1 MKSVLKRGNV
11 IMDNEIKNVFFDI
24 EMLRRRL
31 IRPFFIELGLT
42 VGQGQPRILK
52 ELREH
57 GIMNQKELADA
68 CLMDVT
74 TMSRTLDRMEKDGLL
89 KRENN
94 PVSRRSWMCY
104 LLIMAARRLM
114 KLSGYLTESIML
126 YIMDSVKKRCRH
138 YLLWQAKLRK
148 TSGRQLRMKSRNKLI
163 IRWVF
168 YLLGLLILALGI
180 MLNTKANL
188 GVSPIISVPYSISHI
203 IGFNFANMTMIVYFI
218 FVLIEM
224 IMHTVWYLT
233 DRKEAKYLGMYIIR
247 DALQIPVSIVFTR
260 FLNVFSALIPS
271 VHNNIVL
278 QIVVLLL
285 AVLLTGIGAAMSLNM
300 RIIPNPGD
308 GIVQAISDTT
318 RLKGRTGKGVGFC
331 KNCFDIFNVCTT
343 FLIGLFTGHIL
354 LGLGLGTILSMI
366 GVGRVI
372 AVFNK
377 LFKERMKAVAFD
389 YVEE

>member
-1 MKSVLKRGNV
+1 
-11 IMDNEIKNVFFDI
+11 
-24 EMLRRRL
+24 
-31 IRPFFIELGLT
+31 
-42 VGQGQPRILK
+42 
-52 ELREH
+52 
-57 GIMNQKELADA
+57 
-68 CLMDVT
+68 
-74 TMSRTLDRMEKDGLL
+74 
-89 KRENN
+89 
-94 PVSRRSWMCY
+94 
-104 LLIMAARRLM
+104 
-114 KLSGYLTESIML
+114 
-126 YIMDSVKKRCRH
+126 
-138 YLLWQAKLRK
+138 
-148 TSGRQLRMKSRNKLI
+148 
-163 IRWVF
+163 
-168 YLLGLLILALGI
+168 
-180 MLNTKANL
+180 
-188 GVSPIISVPYSISHI
+188 
-203 IGFNFANMTMIVYFI
+203 MTMIVYFI

-354 LGLGLGTILSMI
+354 LGLGTILSMI

>member
-1 MKSVLKRGNV
+1 
-11 IMDNEIKNVFFDI
+11 MDKKTKNVFFDI

-31 IRPFFIELGLT
+31 IRPYFIELGLT

-94 PVSRRSWMCY
+94 PASRRSWNVSLTDY
-104 LLIMAARRLM
+104 GAQKADEVIRIFNRIDNVIYNGFSEEEVQTLSVMAD
-114 KLSGYLTESIML
+114 KVE
-126 YIMDSVKKRCRH
+126 
-138 YLLWQAKLRK
+138 K

-233 DRKEAKYLGMYIIR
+233 DRKEAKYIGMYIIR

-278 QIVVLLL
+278 QIIVLLL

-377 LFKERMKAVAFD
+377 LFKERMEAVAFD
-389 YVEE
+389 YVEA

>member
-52 ELREH
+52 ELRQH
-57 GIMNQKELADA
+57 GTMNQKELADA

-94 PVSRRSWMCY
+94 PASRRSWNV
-104 LLIMAARRLM
+104 LLTDCGHEKADEVIKIFNKVDDVIFKGFSEEEIKMLSGRRL
-114 KLSGYLTESIML
+114 T
-126 YIMDSVKKRCRH
+126 
-138 YLLWQAKLRK
+138 
-148 TSGRQLRMKSRNKLI
+148 MKSRNKLI

-168 YLLGLLILALGI
+168 Y
-180 MLNTKANL
+180 
-188 GVSPIISVPYSISHI
+188 
-203 IGFNFANMTMIVYFI
+203 
-218 FVLIEM
+218 
-224 IMHTVWYLT
+224 
-233 DRKEAKYLGMYIIR
+233 
-247 DALQIPVSIVFTR
+247 
-260 FLNVFSALIPS
+260 
-271 VHNNIVL
+271 
-278 QIVVLLL
+278 
-285 AVLLTGIGAAMSLNM
+285 
-300 RIIPNPGD
+300 
-308 GIVQAISDTT
+308 
-318 RLKGRTGKGVGFC
+318 
-331 KNCFDIFNVCTT
+331 
-343 FLIGLFTGHIL
+343 L

-377 LFKERMKAVAFD
+377 LFKEHMETVAFD

>member
-94 PVSRRSWMCY
+94 PASRRSWNV
-104 LLIMAARRLM
+104 LLTDYGSRRLM
-114 KLSGYLTESIML
+114 KLSGYLTELIML

-148 TSGRQLRMKSRNKLI
+148 TSGRQLRMKSIDKI
-163 IRWVF
+163 
-168 YLLGLLILALGI
+168 
-180 MLNTKANL
+180 K
-188 GVSPIISVPYSISHI
+188 
-203 IGFNFANMTMIVYFI
+203 
-218 FVLIEM
+218 
-224 IMHTVWYLT
+224 
-233 DRKEAKYLGMYIIR
+233 
-247 DALQIPVSIVFTR
+247 
-260 FLNVFSALIPS
+260 
-271 VHNNIVL
+271 
-278 QIVVLLL
+278 
-285 AVLLTGIGAAMSLNM
+285 
-300 RIIPNPGD
+300 
-308 GIVQAISDTT
+308 
-318 RLKGRTGKGVGFC
+318 
-331 KNCFDIFNVCTT
+331 DIFCW
-343 FLIGLFTGHIL
+343 
-354 LGLGLGTILSMI
+354 
-366 GVGRVI
+366 
-372 AVFNK
+372 
-377 LFKERMKAVAFD
+377 
-389 YVEE
+389 